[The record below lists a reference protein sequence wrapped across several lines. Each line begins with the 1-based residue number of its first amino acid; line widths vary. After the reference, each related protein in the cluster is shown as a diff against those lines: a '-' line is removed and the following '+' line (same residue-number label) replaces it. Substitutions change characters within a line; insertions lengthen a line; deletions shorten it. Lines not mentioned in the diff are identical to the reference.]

1 MTANFP
7 GARPHGTLQDC
18 EMDVTWQE
26 LMAITELQVAVHHP
40 SQCKAVP
47 PVQHRLVTHCII
59 DASAGNES
67 PQLILISAVKK
78 VELSRVQCRHNFHN
92 RHGNC

>member
-26 LMAITELQVAVHHP
+26 LMAITELQVVVHH
-40 SQCKAVP
+40 SVDGP
-47 PVQHRLVTHCII
+47 PVQHRLVPHCII
-59 DASAGNES
+59 GDASAGNES
-67 PQLILISAVKK
+67 PQLILICAVKK
-78 VELSRVQCRHNFHN
+78 
-92 RHGNC
+92 G

>member
-26 LMAITELQVAVHHP
+26 LMAITELQVAVYHP
-40 SQCKAVP
+40 SQPKDGASRSAQTRHP
-47 PVQHRLVTHCII
+47 LYHC
-59 DASAGNES
+59 
-67 PQLILISAVKK
+67 
-78 VELSRVQCRHNFHN
+78 
-92 RHGNC
+92 

>member
-18 EMDVTWQE
+18 EMDVAWQE

-40 SQCKAVP
+40 P
-47 PVQHRLVTHCII
+47 PNTNDSPPGRIGYCTAA

-67 PQLILISAVKK
+67 PQLILI
-78 VELSRVQCRHNFHN
+78 C
-92 RHGNC
+92 